1 MDNNPSASSGP
12 VAVSD
17 GDRGAQAPSA
27 AAPPNQQTAAAA
39 APQADADPKPVNR
52 PKQKKTIV
60 TLAVGDRRD
69 GTVTRVTDRQGAWV
83 DIGTGKEGFLHKSQ
97 FLPYLRYNKE
107 KLEAFQPSR
116 HVRRGDRIHV
126 WIHKLNRESNKIDL
140 TLIRPDYKSIKSL
153 KIGEKRHAV
162 VKAVIDAAAFCD
174 IGSDKDGFLPVSRLS
189 QERVQ
194 DIHAVVKVGDE
205 FDVWVT
211 EVSMPKEKGSKWQI
225 AVSKLSPDVK
235 LISDLRRGA
244 RIKGTVKG
252 FNDRGALLDVG
263 VGIDAFMPLDE
274 IDHHHVVNPADE
286 LEVGQEIE
294 AMILM
299 VSSRRRRLDV
309 SRRRLLE
316 PPDDEEIEDPF
327 GLNDAPPMNAMEL
340 AFMKAQQGQ
349 GSRKGRKGRKRK
361 GQGQGASSEQ
371 LDIIAR
377 TLKSGD

>member
-1 MDNNPSASSGP
+1 MDNNSSASSGP

-17 GDRGAQAPSA
+17 GNQGAQDLSTTAPR
-27 AAPPNQQTAAAA
+27 PNQQTADAAV
-39 APQADADPKPVNR
+39 QQADPKPVNR

-116 HVRRGDRIHV
+116 HVKRGDRIHV
-126 WIHKLNRESNKIDL
+126 WIHKLNRETNKIDL

-153 KIGEKRHAV
+153 KIGEKRQAV

-244 RIKGTVKG
+244 RIQGTVKG
-252 FNDRGALLDVG
+252 FNDKGVLLDVG
-263 VGIDAFMPLDE
+263 VGVDAFMPLDE

-286 LEVGQEIE
+286 LEVGQEVE

-316 PPDDEEIEDPF
+316 PPDDEEFEDPF

-361 GQGQGASSEQ
+361 GQAASSDQ

>member
-1 MDNNPSASSGP
+1 MDNNPSSSSGQ

-17 GDRGAQAPSA
+17 GNRGAQDLSA
-27 AAPPNQQTAAAA
+27 AAPRPNQQTADAAVQ
-39 APQADADPKPVNR
+39 PADPKPVNR

-69 GTVTRVTDRQGAWV
+69 GTVTRVADRQGAWV

-116 HVRRGDRIHV
+116 QLKRGDRIHV
-126 WIHKLNRESNKIDL
+126 WIHKLNRETNKIDL

-244 RIKGTVKG
+244 RIQGTVKG

-286 LEVGQEIE
+286 LEVGQEVE
-294 AMILM
+294 VMILM

-316 PPDDEEIEDPF
+316 SPDDEEFEDPF
-327 GLNDAPPMNAMEL
+327 GVNDAPPMNAMEL

-349 GSRKGRKGRKRK
+349 ASRKGRKGRKRK
-361 GQGQGASSEQ
+361 GQGSSSEQ

>member
-1 MDNNPSASSGP
+1 MDNNPSSSSGP
-12 VAVSD
+12 VTVSD
-17 GDRGAQAPSA
+17 GNRGAQDLSA
-27 AAPPNQQTAAAA
+27 AAPRSNQQTADAAEQ
-39 APQADADPKPVNR
+39 QASPKPVNR
-52 PKQKKTIV
+52 PRQKKTIV
-60 TLAVGDRRD
+60 TLAVGDRRE
-69 GTVTRVTDRQGAWV
+69 GTVTRVADRQGAWV

-97 FLPYLRYNKE
+97 FLPHLRYNKE

-116 HVRRGDRIHV
+116 HLKRGNRIHV
-126 WIHKLNRESNKIDL
+126 WIHKLNRETNKIDL

-153 KIGEKRHAV
+153 KIGEKRQAV

-244 RIKGTVKG
+244 RIQGTVKD

-263 VGIDAFMPLDE
+263 VGVDAFMPLDE

-286 LEVGQEIE
+286 LEVGQEVE
-294 AMILM
+294 VMILM

-316 PPDDEEIEDPF
+316 PPDDEEIEEPF
-327 GLNDAPPMNAMEL
+327 GANDAPPMNAMEL
-340 AFMKAQQGQ
+340 AFMKAQQGP
-349 GSRKGRKGRKRK
+349 RKGRKRRKRK
-361 GQGQGASSEQ
+361 GQGPASEQ

-377 TLKSGD
+377 TLKSDG